1 MSIRNIQQS
10 DTTRTKTLREVLAIG
25 MSFEAGKRDDPADR
39 GPGSESGDPD
49 GDEPEIDLVELEW
62 LARKELELEL
72 SDKVL
77 DHQNRMLLLYP
88 KVKALMPEGENWMGL
103 LFNVLVV
110 EDPVTEKTAPDLL
123 LVILESMATLLDARR
138 EVANF
143 KEITAAL
150 QIIVGNNASL
160 LSHDS
165 NVSHTPDGVHGGT
178 ITNDLARKLDQN
190 SAAFPHT
197 YDEFFARVTLC
208 EILLNKLLD
217 NHQQDDD
224 TESIPEELL

>member
-1 MSIRNIQQS
+1 MISPIEDQGASLEIPMARN
-10 DTTRTKTLREVLAIG
+10 L
-25 MSFEAGKRDDPADR
+25 
-39 GPGSESGDPD
+39 
-49 GDEPEIDLVELEW
+49 EIDLVELEG

-123 LVILESMATLLDARR
+123 LVILECMATLLDARR

-143 KEITAAL
+143 KEITATL
-150 QIIVGNNASL
+150 QHSSRKQRFTPL
-160 LSHDS
+160 TRQQC
-165 NVSHTPDGVHGGT
+165 VSRTRWCPWWED
-178 ITNDLARKLDQN
+178 
-190 SAAFPHT
+190 
-197 YDEFFARVTLC
+197 Y
-208 EILLNKLLD
+208 
-217 NHQQDDD
+217 
-224 TESIPEELL
+224 

>member
-25 MSFEAGKRDDPADR
+25 MSFEAGPV
-39 GPGSESGDPD
+39 ESGDPD
-49 GDEPEIDLVELEW
+49 GQEPWIGLVDLERLAMEEMVLE
-62 LARKELELEL
+62 
-72 SDKVL
+72 
-77 DHQNRMLLLYP
+77 HQNRMLLLYP
-88 KVKALMPEGENWMGL
+88 KVMALMPEGENWMGL

-110 EDPVTEKTAPDLL
+110 EDPATEKTAPDLL

-138 EVANF
+138 EVHF

-208 EILLNKLLD
+208 EILLKKLLD
-217 NHQQDDD
+217 NHLTTYVAHRCTRALDEHQQDDD

>member
-25 MSFEAGKRDDPADR
+25 MSFEAGPV
-39 GPGSESGDPD
+39 ESGDPD
-49 GDEPEIDLVELEW
+49 GQEPWIGLVDLERLAMEEMVLE
-62 LARKELELEL
+62 
-72 SDKVL
+72 
-77 DHQNRMLLLYP
+77 HQNRMLLLYP

-110 EDPVTEKTAPDLL
+110 EDPATEKTAPDLL

-190 SAAFPHT
+190 SAAFPHS

>member
-25 MSFEAGKRDDPADR
+25 MSFEAGPV
-39 GPGSESGDPD
+39 ESGDPD
-49 GDEPEIDLVELEW
+49 GQEPWIGLVDLERLAMEEMVLE
-62 LARKELELEL
+62 
-72 SDKVL
+72 
-77 DHQNRMLLLYP
+77 HQNRMLLLYP

-110 EDPVTEKTAPDLL
+110 EDPATEKTAPDLL

-224 TESIPEELL
+224 TESIPKELL